1 MITTKHV
8 TNSTELAQV
17 FEIRTAVFIEE
28 QGTPAEDEF
37 DEYEQTAEHILVY
50 DDNEPVASG
59 RLRVVDGVG
68 KLERICVVASHRKH
82 GFGKVVVETLEN
94 MTKEKGLSKAKLHG
108 QTQAEDFY
116 KRLGYVTASDV
127 FMEDNIPHVLM
138 IKNM

>member
-116 KRLGYVTASDV
+116 KRLGYETASDV
-127 FMEDNIPHVLM
+127 FVEDNIPHVLM

>member
-1 MITTKHV
+1 MTTKHV